1 MRPTR
6 HGPQYH
12 VPLCHVPPYHVPL
25 CHVPLCHMPLCHV
38 LIALGLVVATVP
50 DLAGAQAVNDYPT
63 NARADYVFVC
73 MTTNGQTREMLDR
86 CSCAIDRIAE
96 ILPYDDYVRAETV
109 LRMRQ
114 TSGERAGMFRDGTGV
129 NGMIASYRRAEAE
142 AEILCF

>member
-1 MRPTR
+1 MIRVLPTIF
-6 HGPQYH
+6 
-12 VPLCHVPPYHVPL
+12 
-25 CHVPLCHMPLCHV
+25 MPAA
-38 LIALGLVVATVP
+38 ALAVWAGT
-50 DLAGAQAVNDYPT
+50 AGAQAVNDYPT

-73 MTTNGQTREMLDR
+73 MATNGQTREMLER

-114 TSGERAGMFRDGTGV
+114 TPGERAGMFRQGIEVGEMVAT
-129 NGMIASYRRAEAE
+129 YRRAEAE